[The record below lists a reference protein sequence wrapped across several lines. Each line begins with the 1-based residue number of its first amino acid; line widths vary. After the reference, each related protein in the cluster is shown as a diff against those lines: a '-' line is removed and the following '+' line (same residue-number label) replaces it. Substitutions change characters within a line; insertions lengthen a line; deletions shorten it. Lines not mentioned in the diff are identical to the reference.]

1 MKAFIRLKED
11 LKKNRFQIIIGLIAL
26 LIVDLLQLFIP
37 RIIKFAVDDLT
48 AGKATPN
55 GLIIYAIQI
64 LIIAIIIGG
73 LRYVWRY
80 FILGSARH
88 IEKALRERLF
98 KHLQT
103 LSYNY
108 FSKTRVGEIMAHATN
123 DIEAVRMSLAMG
135 LVFWVDTIVLGI
147 LTIFFMIYIQPLLTL
162 YAIIPMPFIT
172 LGTLFFSKMIHRRF
186 EILQKAFGL
195 LMERVRESIVGIR
208 VVKAY
213 VLEDSEKKKLE
224 NIGRDYIQKSVNLTK
239 VWGMFFPLLL
249 FLSNIS
255 TVIVL
260 YFGGKL
266 TILQSISMGDF
277 VAFLSY
283 LGMLTWPMM
292 ALGWAIN
299 IIQRGSAS
307 MERLNRIFE
316 EKPKVYDYPYVVK
329 IDRLRGRI
337 EIKGLT
343 YGNGKQNGEP
353 IIKDINLNINQGER
367 LVIVGKTGSGKTILC
382 DLVTRILEPPEGS
395 IFLDGM
401 EIHKIPIRTLRSSIG
416 YVPQETFLFTG
427 TVRENIVFGKFD
439 AEDREVKEV
448 AEIAQI
454 YNEIMGFPDGM
465 ETLVGERGI
474 TLSGGQKQRIGI
486 ARTLLMNPSILILDD
501 ALSSVDI
508 HTEEK
513 ILEGLERF
521 FQGRTVIIVT
531 HRIASLRKSDRIV
544 VLDNGRIVEEGSHSF
559 LLEKGGIYSRIY
571 WQSKIE
577 EEIEGIDS

>member
-37 RIIKFAVDDLT
+37 RITKFAVDDLT

-172 LGTLFFSKMIHRRF
+172 LGTFFFSKMIHRRF

-195 LMERVRESIVGIR
+195 LMERVRESIAGIR

-239 VWGMFFPLLL
+239 IWGMFFPLLL

-343 YGNGKQNGEP
+343 YGKQNGEP

-439 AEDREVKEV
+439 AEDREVNEV

-531 HRIASLRKSDRIV
+531 HRIASLRKADRIV

>member
-37 RIIKFAVDDLT
+37 RITKFAVDDLT

-239 VWGMFFPLLL
+239 IWGMFFPLLL

-343 YGNGKQNGEP
+343 YGKQNGEP
-353 IIKDINLNINQGER
+353 IIKDINLNINEGER

-382 DLVTRILEPPEGS
+382 DLITRILEPPEGS

-531 HRIASLRKSDRIV
+531 HRIASLRKADRIV

>member
-37 RIIKFAVDDLT
+37 RITKFAVDDLT

-88 IEKALRERLF
+88 IERALRERLF

-195 LMERVRESIVGIR
+195 LMERVRESIAGIR

-239 VWGMFFPLLL
+239 IWGMFFPLLL

-343 YGNGKQNGEP
+343 YGKQNGDP
-353 IIKDINLNINQGER
+353 ILKDINLNINKGER

-382 DLVTRILEPPEGS
+382 DLITRILEPPEGS

-448 AEIAQI
+448 AEIAHI

-531 HRIASLRKSDRIV
+531 HRIASLRKADRIV